1 MSTSFLIIYFMAI
14 ISILIGIGGL
24 IMLIFG
30 LINKKKNLTING
42 SILSFIAIVLFVSG
56 VFWGARRVSGIL
68 WNSINKEIKI
78 EKRVKI
84 NHNCEQMNKMC
95 TDSTGIHKDSACCK
109 KMMKECDK
117 EKMETSCKQH
127 KN

>member
-42 SILSFIAIVLFVSG
+42 SILSFIAIVLFVTG

-68 WNSINKEIKI
+68 WNSVNKEIKI
-78 EKRVKI
+78 LE
-84 NHNCEQMNKMC
+84 
-95 TDSTGIHKDSACCK
+95 CK
-109 KMMKECDK
+109 KTNSDK
-117 EKMETSCKQH
+117 IIIKILAED
-127 KN
+127 KNLLADILNSNQNKILNR